1 MYDIR
6 LIYSLQYRL
15 MILETKGEVVAP
27 IVSKIENDFNCNL
40 VFNLILEGKA
50 LPLLF
55 HFVAN

>member
-1 MYDIR
+1 
-6 LIYSLQYRL
+6 
-15 MILETKGEVVAP
+15 MILETKGEVVAL

-40 VFNLILEGKA
+40 VFILILEGKA

>member
-1 MYDIR
+1 
-6 LIYSLQYRL
+6 

-50 LPLLF
+50 LPLFF